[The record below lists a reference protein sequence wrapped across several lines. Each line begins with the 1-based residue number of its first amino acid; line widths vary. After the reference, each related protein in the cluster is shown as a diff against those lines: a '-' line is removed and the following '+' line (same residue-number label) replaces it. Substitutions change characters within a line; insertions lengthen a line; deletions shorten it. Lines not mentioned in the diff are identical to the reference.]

1 MNQILKKVLLTI
13 IFNSSLFLMIIIGS
27 QNSTNKKTVN
37 LLIDKTVSLPIGFII
52 GTSFISGSIIG
63 SALSIYFDKEVN

>member
-1 MNQILKKVLLTI
+1 MNQILKKV